1 MQLFKLKLFT
11 LIGFSFGLTLLKAQE
26 KRTVT
31 DVDGNIYQSV
41 TIGTQVWMKEN
52 LKVTKYRNGDIIG
65 TTVPATLEI
74 SGEIAPKYQWA
85 YIGDEGNVAV
95 YGRLYTWHAVTDS
108 RQVCPVGW
116 HLPSDAEWTTLT
128 TYLGGFKVA
137 GGKLK
142 ETGAVHWQSPNTNA
156 TNETGFTALPGSYR
170 GINGEFSH
178 FGIYGGWWSSS
189 EMNPYMAWTRY
200 LTAIAKYTGIYG
212 YGKSLGFSV
221 RCIKD

>member
-1 MQLFKLKLFT
+1 MQLQKLKLIA
-11 LIGFSFGLTLLKAQE
+11 LILMSFGLTGLNAQN
-26 KRTVT
+26 KLSVT
-31 DVDGNIYQSV
+31 DIDTNVYQTV
-41 TIGTQVWMKEN
+41 GIGTQVWMKAN
-52 LKVTKYRNGDIIG
+52 LKVTRYRNGDIIG
-65 TTVPATLEI
+65 TTTPATLDV
-74 SGEIAPKYQWA
+74 SGENSPKYQWA
-85 YIGDEGNVAV
+85 YNGDETNVAA
-95 YGRLYTWHAVTDS
+95 YGRLYTWYAVTDS
-108 RQVCPVGW
+108 RNVCPTGW

-142 ETGAVHWQSPNTNA
+142 ETGISHWQGPNTNA

-170 GINGEFSH
+170 GINGEFNH

-200 LTAIAKYTGIYG
+200 LTAVAKYTGTYA
-212 YGKSLGFSV
+212 YGKSLGFSL

>member
-1 MQLFKLKLFT
+1 MQLQKFKQFS
-11 LIGFSFGLTLLKAQE
+11 LILISFGLTSLNAQD
-26 KRTVT
+26 KLTVT
-31 DVDGNIYQSV
+31 DIDGNVYQ
-41 TIGTQVWMKEN
+41 TANIGTQVWMKEN
-52 LKVTKYRNGDIIG
+52 LKVTRYRNGELIG
-65 TTVPATLEI
+65 TTTLASLDV
-74 SGEIAPKYQWA
+74 SGESHPKYQWV
-85 YIGDEGNVAV
+85 YNGDEANVTV
-95 YGRLYTWHAVTDS
+95 YGRLYTWYAVTDS
-108 RQVCPVGW
+108 RYICPTGW
-116 HLPSDAEWTTLT
+116 HIPTDDEWTTLT

-142 ETGAVHWQSPNTNA
+142 ETSAAHWQSPNTGA

-200 LTAIAKYTGIYG
+200 MTAIAKYTGIYA